1 MTEIRII
8 ARLWGHITDLR
19 MLLKNQSA
27 KDLAQIETELN
38 ETASYC
44 RRYTNDGEDIE
55 ET

>member
-19 MLLKNQSA
+19 MLLNKQSI
-27 KDLAQIETELN
+27 KGIEQIEKELD

-44 RRYTNDGEDIE
+44 KIYAEDIE